1 MKLCFA
7 LIPTFKESICKVQIT
22 AFFGKVNHEQTHVIT
37 TWTHENSI
45 KLLTAEFTKKIAVFK
60 KYCKFKIMAF

>member
-7 LIPTFKESICKVQIT
+7 LISTFKESICKVQIT

-37 TWTHENSI
+37 TWTHENST

-60 KYCKFKIMAF
+60 KYCKFEI

>member
-22 AFFGKVNHEQTHVIT
+22 AFFEKVNHERTHVINFQDGT
-37 TWTHENSI
+37 IEMSSFLGKRIRGLKSVFQISNS
-45 KLLTAEFTKKIAVFK
+45 
-60 KYCKFKIMAF
+60 

>member
-7 LIPTFKESICKVQIT
+7 LIPTFKESICKVQII
-22 AFFGKVNHEQTHVIT
+22 AFFGKVNHEQIHVIT
-37 TWTHENSI
+37 TWTHENST

-60 KYCKFKIMAF
+60 KYCKFEIMAF